1 MQLPS
6 FLAALLP
13 SSRSM
18 LPPRPPAPGPGRRA
32 ELLLIQILVAI
43 VLSYHLLLSHEAHG
57 LYSIKEWVVLGLLL
71 LVAGV
76 MLFPG
81 RVWESSWFVGA
92 LVMLDTAV
100 TSTLIY
106 FSPNDE
112 SGFHITFFLIIL
124 VAASAPTLKQA
135 FILSATL
142 CVGYA
147 GLLYLG
153 PSQVHN
159 LSESELLEIP
169 VLLIMAAFYGVSAD
183 TVRRLREKATHV
195 VEVAQESE
203 RNFRNLVESARDA
216 IIQSDSQGR
225 VLWWNQAAEA
235 VFGYQAH
242 EMLGQPLVNLM
253 PERYREAHLKGIERF
268 RQSGQSHMLGRT
280 VEIEGLRKDGTEF
293 PVELSVVA
301 TGSGAEARF
310 SGILRDL
317 TERKR
322 LDAIVRQREEEV
334 RQKQKME
341 IIGRLA
347 AEVAHDFGQILLVI
361 MGSSQLLLKGRRADD
376 PIYRRVDEIR
386 KAADRGE
393 AITRRLLAFSR
404 KQPLHLRRLNL
415 NRLVTDQV
423 PMIKN
428 LLGPDVHLVT
438 DLAADAGP
446 VLADSGQLDQVL
458 MNLAANARDAMP
470 KGGTLTIKT
479 RNTERGPFNGEDRP
493 APGSYVLLEV
503 GDTGIGMEAAVLA
516 NCFEPFYTTKELGHG
531 TGLGL
536 ATVYGIVEQS
546 GGTIEVESEP
556 GLGTTFSVYLPRQ
569 DQKEEVEESAKPP
582 DMPRGNETIL
592 LVDDDRDVRMLVQE
606 VLNEQ
611 GYTVL
616 EVGSPENALF
626 LAEEHPGQI
635 HLLLTDVVMPRMNG
649 KQLAERLSVLRPGI
663 KTLYVSGY
671 SGEILASHGVAEPEA
686 LCIPKPFTV
695 ETLAGKVREVLD
707 RD

>member
-1 MQLPS
+1 MKLPP
-6 FLAALLP
+6 FLDALLP
-13 SSRSM
+13 SRRSL

-43 VLSYHLLLSHEAHG
+43 VLSYHLLLSHETHG
-57 LYSIKEWVVLGLLL
+57 LHPIKEWVVLGLLL

-76 MLFPG
+76 MVFPG
-81 RVWESSWFVGA
+81 RVWDSSWFVGS
-92 LVMLDTAV
+92 LVMIDTAI
-100 TSTLIY
+100 TTTLIY

-112 SGFHITFFLIIL
+112 SGFHITYFLIIL

-135 FILSATL
+135 FILSAAL
-142 CVGYA
+142 CAGYG

-153 PSQVHN
+153 LSQVKN
-159 LSESELLEIP
+159 LSESDLLEIP
-169 VLLIMAAFYGVSAD
+169 VLLIMAVFYGVSAE
-183 TVRRLREKATHV
+183 TVRRLRAKTTQV
-195 VEVAQESE
+195 VESAQESE

-216 IIQSDSQGR
+216 ILQADARGR
-225 VLWWNQAAEA
+225 IVWWNKAAETL
-235 VFGYQAH
+235 FGYQEH
-242 EMLGQPLVNLM
+242 EMLGQPLVHLM
-253 PERYREAHLKGIERF
+253 PERHREPHLRGMERF
-268 RQSGQSHMLGRT
+268 LQTGEGAIFGRT
-280 VEIEGLRKDGTEF
+280 VEVEGLRKDGTEF
-293 PVELSVVA
+293 PLELSVVA
-301 TGSGAEARF
+301 TGSGPETRF

-322 LDAIVRQREEEV
+322 LDTIIRQREEEV

-361 MGSSQLLLKGRRADD
+361 MGSSQLLLKGRQPDD
-376 PIYRRVDEIR
+376 PIYRRVEEIK
-386 KAADRGE
+386 KAAERGE
-393 AITRRLLAFSR
+393 GITRRLLAFSR
-404 KQPLHLRRLNL
+404 KQPLHLKRLNL

-423 PMIKN
+423 PMIKD
-428 LLGPDVHLVT
+428 LLGPDVQLVT
-438 DLAADAGP
+438 DLAPDLGP
-446 VLADSGQLDQVL
+446 VMADSAQLDQVL

-470 KGGTLTIKT
+470 KGGTLAIKT
-479 RNTERGPFNGEDRP
+479 QNTEHGPFNGEDRP
-493 APGSYVLLEV
+493 APGSYVLLTV
-503 GDTGIGMEAAVLA
+503 ADNGLGMEPAVLA
-516 NCFEPFYTTKELGHG
+516 NCFEPFYTTKEMGHG

-536 ATVYGIVEQS
+536 ATVHGIVEQI
-546 GGTIEVESEP
+546 GGTIEVKSEP
-556 GLGTTFSVYLPRQ
+556 GRGTTFSIFLPRQ
-569 DQKEEVEESAKPP
+569 DQKEELELAVAPP
-582 DMPRGNETIL
+582 EMPRGNETIL

-626 LAEEHPGQI
+626 LAQEHPGQI
-635 HLLLTDVVMPRMNG
+635 HLLLTDVVMPQMNG
-649 KQLAERLSVLRPGI
+649 KQLAERLSALRPGI

-695 ETLAGKVREVLD
+695 ETLACKVREVLD
-707 RD
+707 RS

>member
-1 MQLPS
+1 MELPP
-6 FLAALLP
+6 FLTALFP
-13 SSRSM
+13 SSRSI

-43 VLSYHLLLSHEAHG
+43 VLSYHLLLSHETHG
-57 LYSIKEWVVLGLLL
+57 LHPVKEWVVLGLLL

-76 MLFPG
+76 MVFPG

-92 LVMLDTAV
+92 LVLLDTLV

-124 VAASAPTLKQA
+124 VAASAPTLQQA
-135 FILSATL
+135 VALSITL
-142 CVGYA
+142 CAGYA

-183 TVRRLREKATHV
+183 TVRRLRNKATQV
-195 VEVAQESE
+195 AQVAQESE

-216 IIQSDSQGR
+216 IIQADASGR
-225 VLWWNQAAEA
+225 IVWWNKASETL
-235 VFGYQAH
+235 FGYEEH
-242 EMLGQPLVNLM
+242 EMLGQPLVHLM
-253 PERYREAHLKGIERF
+253 PERYREAHLQGIERF
-268 RQSGQSHMLGRT
+268 RQTGEARMLGKT

-301 TGSGAEARF
+301 TGSGTDAHF

-317 TERKR
+317 TERRR
-322 LDAIVRQREEEV
+322 LDAIVRRREEEK
-334 RQKQKME
+334 RQQQKME

-361 MGSSQLLLKGRRADD
+361 MGSSQLLLKGRQADD
-376 PIYRRVDEIR
+376 PVYRRVDEIK
-386 KAADRGE
+386 KAAERGE

-415 NRLVTDQV
+415 NRLVADQA

-428 LLGPDVHLVT
+428 LLGPEVELVT
-438 DLAADAGP
+438 DLAADLGP
-446 VLADSGQLDQVL
+446 VMADSAQLDQVL
-458 MNLAANARDAMP
+458 MNLASNARDAMP
-470 KGGTLTIKT
+470 RGGTFTIQT
-479 RNTERGPFNGEDRP
+479 RNTDRGPFNGEDRP
-493 APGSYVLLEV
+493 TLGAFVRLV
-503 GDTGIGMEAAVLA
+503 VKDTGVGMEAGVLA
-516 NCFEPFYTTKELGHG
+516 HCFQPFYTTKELGHG

-536 ATVYGIVEQS
+536 ATVHGIIEQC
-546 GGTIEVESEP
+546 GGTIEVESQP
-556 GLGTTFSVYLPRQ
+556 GRGTTFTICFPRE
-569 DQKEEVEESAKPP
+569 DQKEEMEEPP
-582 DMPRGNETIL
+582 APPEMPRGNETIL

-626 LAEEHPGQI
+626 LAGEHPGQI
-635 HLLLTDVVMPRMNG
+635 HLLLTDVVMPQMNG
-649 KQLAERLSVLRPGI
+649 KQLAERLSALRPGI

-671 SGEILASHGVAEPEA
+671 SGEILESHGVAEPEA

-695 ETLAGKVREVLD
+695 ETLACKVREVLD
-707 RD
+707 RV